1 MMNMTLVA
9 IVLGTIVSVLARLA
23 GGSWL
28 DYAGFGAVGLVAL
41 LLLLWRES
49 RRRRRARRTTGR
61 EMMVLRP
68 GHPNYVPLPK
78 NPTRGGDG
86 STD

>member
-1 MMNMTLVA
+1 MMKMTLVG
-9 IVLGTIVSVLARLA
+9 IVLGVMVSVLARLA

-49 RRRRRARRTTGR
+49 RRRRRARHTTVR
-61 EMMVLRP
+61 EIVLLRP
-68 GHPNYVPLPK
+68 GHPNYVPR
-78 NPTRGGDG
+78 PTNAPGGDG